1 MPTEEDQA
9 LRKRLV
15 RHLNGGE
22 AFSPIDRV
30 LERVSL
36 HQVGIVPDG
45 LPYSFYQQF
54 WHIRFAQ
61 YDILEYCRGSA
72 YQAPEWPDDYWP
84 EVTAPESG
92 EEWKKLKERYFED
105 RRDLR
110 EMILDPSNDLF
121 KPFASDH
128 DHTLLREA
136 ELVIEHTAY
145 HTGQLY
151 VIERLVD

>member
-1 MPTEEDQA
+1 MPATDQQP

-15 RHLNGGE
+15 RHLKGGE
-22 AFSPIDRV
+22 AFSPIDQV
-30 LERVSL
+30 VERVPF

-61 YDILEYCRGSA
+61 YDILEYCRAQA

-84 EVTAPESG
+84 GETAPESEQSW
-92 EEWKKLKERYFED
+92 EELKQSYFED
-105 RRDLR
+105 RQAFCKML
-110 EMILDPSNDLF
+110 LDPSNDLF
-121 KPFASDH
+121 EPFPSDS
-128 DHTLLREA
+128 DHTLLRQS

-151 VIERLVD
+151 LIARLLD